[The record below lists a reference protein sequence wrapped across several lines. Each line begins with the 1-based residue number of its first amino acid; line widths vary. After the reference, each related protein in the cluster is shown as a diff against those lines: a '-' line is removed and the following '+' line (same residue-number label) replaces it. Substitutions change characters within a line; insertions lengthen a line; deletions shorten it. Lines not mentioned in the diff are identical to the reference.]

1 MRHMKLPHA
10 DREGLFV
17 RIRPDRIDVVDEVE
31 EEYETEESVAAR
43 EAVRQTNL
51 TTVAR
56 HGSVGRSSMNLEPE
70 PAVATR
76 RVTLVYVQGRRNPW
90 RVSTPA
96 ADVEHMHYQWSQFGR
111 FDEFEEDEDDDGR

>member
-1 MRHMKLPHA
+1 MRHMKLPHV
-10 DREGLFV
+10 DQESLFV
-17 RIRPDRIDVVDEVE
+17 RIRPDRIDVVDEIE
-31 EEYETEESVAAR
+31 EEYETEESVA
-43 EAVRQTNL
+43 VRSAHTTNRRL
-51 TTVAR
+51 S
-56 HGSVGRSSMNLEPE
+56 GLSPE
-70 PAVATR
+70 LPAPEMATR